1 MREEAG
7 LSLLRNKH
15 IYQAIKE
22 EHAEHGYPIDALC
35 KLGKVSRAAY
45 YKWLHRKVPSNE
57 AENERIDR
65 MLAYIEKNYKEDL
78 KLEDLA
84 GEFNFN
90 YHYLSA
96 YFSQQ
101 MQEGF
106 SDYLNRVRINKAC
119 KLLQESSLPI
129 SQISSEVGYA
139 EHSYFCRVFKKI
151 TGETPSVWRRNA

>member
-1 MREEAG
+1 M
-7 LSLLRNKH
+7 
-15 IYQAIKE
+15 
-22 EHAEHGYPIDALC
+22 
-35 KLGKVSRAAY
+35 
-45 YKWLHRKVPSNE
+45 
-57 AENERIDR
+57 
-65 MLAYIEKNYKEDL
+65 

-119 KLLQESSLPI
+119 KLLQESTLPI

-139 EHSYFCRVFKKI
+139 EHSYFCRVFKKV